1 MIAAEPVRVLDAADE
16 HGRFA
21 VEVLGALGATVTSAA
36 PDAAALAA
44 ADVAV
49 VGGGARE
56 WIVRRGDWP
65 RLVLVA
71 VTPFGLDGPRAAWR
85 GGELVAQAAGGLV
98 WPNGHPHQP
107 PLPLPDRQVTR
118 CAGMHAALGALLA
131 LIARRRDGR
140 GALVDVSLQESAAAM
155 LEHVAGEWFDR
166 GDPAR
171 RQGTLHWNGTF
182 RVGRCRDGDVL
193 LSHVGDWTAL
203 REWLLADGAAADLA
217 APRWDDPDERCRH
230 AAQVFDVL
238 DRWALG
244 YAVEE
249 LVARAQLLRL
259 PFASVRDR
267 EGLGDQAEGGL
278 GARALGAR
286 GPEASR
292 VSAPLVPPATSEPR
306 APSPEPRPPHPH
318 SRPLAGVR
326 VVDLTWVVAG
336 PLATRVLADFGAEVV
351 RVERVDAPAAS
362 GTTAANLRR
371 GKRAVR
377 LDLRVAADL
386 AAARELLRQADV
398 VVDNFSRRVLPN
410 LGLDDA
416 ALRALNP
423 RLIVA
428 HLPAFAAADPRADW
442 VAFGPTLHALCGLTA
457 AMRHPGGAPAGAGF
471 AYSDTASG
479 WAMALAIAAALW
491 RRAADGDG
499 AVIDLAQHDVLA
511 MLLAGAASAPP
522 GVIVRCAD
530 DAGQERWCAVE
541 SDDPRLAARLREAPA
556 EDAVARLQAD
566 GISAAIVATPAD
578 LAADPQLLHR
588 GWWRRDAGV
597 AMDGV
602 VPVLRR

>member
-1 MIAAEPVRVLDAADE
+1 MGVRGLGVSSPLKSPGELKESGSESASGSRASVDSDADSDTDPVPARV
-16 HGRFA
+16 FQ
-21 VEVLGALGATVTSAA
+21 
-36 PDAAALAA
+36 
-44 ADVAV
+44 
-49 VGGGARE
+49 
-56 WIVRRGDWP
+56 
-65 RLVLVA
+65 
-71 VTPFGLDGPRAAWR
+71 RAA
-85 GGELVAQAAGGLV
+85 
-98 WPNGHPHQP
+98 N
-107 PLPLPDRQVTR
+107 
-118 CAGMHAALGALLA
+118 
-131 LIARRRDGR
+131 
-140 GALVDVSLQESAAAM
+140 
-155 LEHVAGEWFDR
+155 
-166 GDPAR
+166 
-171 RQGTLHWNGTF
+171 
-182 RVGRCRDGDVL
+182 
-193 LSHVGDWTAL
+193 
-203 REWLLADGAAADLA
+203 
-217 APRWDDPDERCRH
+217 
-230 AAQVFDVL
+230 
-238 DRWALG
+238 
-244 YAVEE
+244 
-249 LVARAQLLRL
+249 
-259 PFASVRDR
+259 
-267 EGLGDQAEGGL
+267 
-278 GARALGAR
+278 
-286 GPEASR
+286 
-292 VSAPLVPPATSEPR
+292 
-306 APSPEPRPPHPH
+306 PH

-511 MLLAGAASAPP
+511 MLLAGAAAAPR
-522 GVIVRCAD
+522 GAILRCAD
-530 DAGQERWCAVE
+530 AGGLDRWCAVE
-541 SDDPRLAARLREAPA
+541 SDDPRLAARLREASA
-556 EDAVARLQAD
+556 EEAVAALQAE
-566 GISAAIVATPAD
+566 GIAAALVATPAD

-588 GWWRRDAGV
+588 GWWRREDGV